1 MTIPDPE
8 QNKKRTH
15 IFMLLMLAEADNV
28 DHDLE
33 LIFISKVASRLG
45 ITDEEV
51 AYLDQNPQSITFTIP
66 KREHKRM
73 EILYD
78 LLFLMKFDQHVDQS
92 EIELIHRLA
101 FRMGFRPT
109 MTQEMI
115 EVMKQHIGKLVPKNS
130 LLDIVKKYMN

>member
-1 MTIPDPE
+1 
-8 QNKKRTH
+8 
-15 IFMLLMLAEADNV
+15 MLLMLAEADDH

-33 LIFISKVASRLG
+33 LIFINTVASRLG
-45 ITDEEV
+45 VTEEEV
-51 AYLDQNPQSITFTIP
+51 AHIDKNPQTVTFIIP
-66 KREHKRM
+66 KREHERM

-78 LLFLMKFDQHVDQS
+78 LLFLMKFDQHVDEE

-115 EVMKQHIGKLVPKNS
+115 EVMKQHIGQLVPKES
-130 LLDIVKKYMN
+130 LLTIIRKYMN

>member
-1 MTIPDPE
+1 
-8 QNKKRTH
+8 
-15 IFMLLMLAEADNV
+15 MLLMLAEADDH

-33 LIFISKVASRLG
+33 LIFINKVASRLG
-45 ITDEEV
+45 VTEEEV
-51 AYLDQNPQSITFTIP
+51 SHMDKNPQTVTFIIP
-66 KREHKRM
+66 KREHERM

-78 LLFLMKFDQHVDQS
+78 LLFLMKFDQHVDVE

-115 EVMKQHIGKLVPKNS
+115 EVMKQHIGQLVPKES
-130 LLDIVKKYMN
+130 LLTIIRKYMN

>member
-1 MTIPDPE
+1 MIDHDRE
-8 QNKKRTH
+8 LSKKKTH
-15 IFMLLMLAEADNV
+15 LLMLLMLAEADDH

-45 ITDEEV
+45 LSDEEV
-51 AYLDQNPQSITFTIP
+51 TRIDKNPQTVTFIIP
-66 KREHKRM
+66 KREHERM

-78 LLFLMKFDQHVDQS
+78 LLFLMKFDQHVDDE
-92 EIELIHRLA
+92 EIDLLHRLA

-115 EVMKQHIGKLVPKNS
+115 EVMKQHVGKLVPKES
-130 LLDIVKKYMN
+130 LLSIIRKYMN

>member
-1 MTIPDPE
+1 MTND
-8 QNKKRTH
+8 QRQTGKKKTH
-15 IFMLLMLAEADNV
+15 LLMLLMLAEADNQ

-33 LIFISKVASRLG
+33 RIFISKVASRLG
-45 ITDEEV
+45 VTDEEV
-51 AYLDQNPQSITFTIP
+51 AHIDQNPQDLTFIIP
-66 KREHKRM
+66 KREHERM

-78 LLFLMKFDQHVDQS
+78 LLFLMKFDQNVDED

-115 EVMKQHIGKLVPKNS
+115 EVMKQHIGKLVPKDS
-130 LLDIVKKYMN
+130 LLSIIRKYMN